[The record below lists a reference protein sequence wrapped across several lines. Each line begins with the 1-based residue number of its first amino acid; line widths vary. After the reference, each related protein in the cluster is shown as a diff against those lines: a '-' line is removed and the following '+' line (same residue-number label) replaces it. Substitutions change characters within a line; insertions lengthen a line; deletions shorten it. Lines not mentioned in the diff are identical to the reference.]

1 MPYLQP
7 FDPWGSKLCT
17 CPPKWSL
24 NPYTGCGHRCL
35 YCYASSFIPR
45 FYEPRPK
52 KDFLRKIER
61 ELEKLPENSIISL
74 SNSSDPYQP
83 LEEKF
88 RLTREFLIR
97 LASKKVNLLII
108 TKSDLFLRDLDLL
121 SKLKVVIAL
130 TITSKGL
137 SEKLEPGAPPYEKRL
152 NALKEIKKRGFKA
165 VVRIDPLI
173 PEINLEEAKEVLYES
188 LPYADH
194 YVLSTYKAKAD
205 SLERLCKAFKEK
217 EHLLK
222 RLYLT
227 EGILIRGS
235 RYLPLEIR
243 QKLLLPFIEI
253 IEKAGKSYALCRE
266 GLKEYTTKKG
276 FCDGSFLLFK

>member
-88 RLTREFLIR
+88 RLTREFIIR
-97 LASKKVNLLII
+97 LTSKKVKLLII
-108 TKSDLFLRDLDLL
+108 TKSDLILRDLDIL
-121 SKLKVVIAL
+121 SKLEVVIAL
-130 TITSKGL
+130 TLTSKSL
-137 SEKLEPGAPPYEKRL
+137 SKILEPGAPSYEKRL
-152 NALKEIKKRGFKA
+152 NALKEIKKRGFKT

-194 YVLSTYKAKAD
+194 FVLSTYKAKAD
-205 SLERLCKAFKEK
+205 SLERLCKAFKER
-217 EHLLK
+217 ELLLK
-222 RLYLT
+222 RLYLK
-227 EGILIRGS
+227 EGIFVRGS

-243 QKLLLPFIEI
+243 RKILLPFIEV
-253 IEKAGKSYALCRE
+253 IEKTGKSYALCRE
-266 GLKEYTTKKG
+266 GLKEYATKKG